1 MNIKERSSFPD
12 LNLVTGFKTNA
23 EKYEPFAWYKKMR
36 QEDPVHYNEAEDVW
50 SVFKYEDVKRVA
62 EDKEYFSNKVLAPPI
77 IQDTIIFQ
85 DQPKHTIGRALLAKA
100 FTPKA
105 MSSWASRVDMI
116 VQELMESIEG
126 RIEIDMVQDFAS
138 PLPMIV
144 ISELLGVPTSDRE
157 QFRDWANTLTLAPQ
171 ENTPEEYMRIYQ
183 LQAQASTQLVAYFQD
198 IIELKRRNPADDIIS
213 DLTQAEEDGEKLS
226 PDSLIAS
233 CVMLLI
239 AGNETT
245 TSLITNSIYT
255 FNDYKLI
262 KELAQHPQMIPSA
275 VEEMLRY
282 RSPLQRAIR
291 KVLKRTEIGGKVL
304 EPGDYVVNWIGSA
317 NRDENIF
324 EEGDKF
330 ILGRKNNP
338 HLALGKG
345 IHFCMGSHLARM
357 EAKAA
362 LTAMLTTYPGLQ
374 VHPEYE
380 VDVNP
385 SNVYGLK
392 NLSIQLQD

>member
-1 MNIKERSSFPD
+1 MSIKERSSFPD
-12 LNLVTGFKTNA
+12 LNQVTGFKTSV

-36 QEDPVHYNEAEDVW
+36 QEDPVHYNQAEDVW

-62 EDKEYFSNKVLAPPI
+62 EDKEYFSNEVLAPPI
-77 IQDTIIFQ
+77 IQNTIIFQ
-85 DQPKHTIGRALLAKA
+85 DQPRHTISRALLARA

-105 MSSWASRVDMI
+105 MSSWASRIEMI
-116 VQELMESIEG
+116 VQELMEAIEG
-126 RIEIDMVQDFAS
+126 RSEIDMVEDFAF

-144 ISELLGVPTSDRE
+144 ISELLGVPSSDRE
-157 QFRDWANTLTLAPQ
+157 QFREWASTLTLAPQ

-183 LQAQASTQLVAYFQD
+183 LQAQASTHLVAYFQE
-198 IIELKRRNPADDIIS
+198 IIELKRLNPADDIIS

-226 PDSLIAS
+226 AESLIAS

-255 FNDYKLI
+255 FNDYGLVRKLALDL
-262 KELAQHPQMIPSA
+262 KTIPSA

-317 NRDENIF
+317 NRDDEFF
-324 EEGDKF
+324 EQGDEF
-330 ILGRKNNP
+330 ILGRKNNA
-338 HLALGKG
+338 HLGLGKG
-345 IHFCMGSHLARM
+345 IHFCMGSHLARL
-357 EAKAA
+357 ETKAA
-362 LTAMLTTYPGLQ
+362 LTAMLTTYPELR
-374 VHPEYE
+374 VHPGYE
-380 VDVNP
+380 IDVNP
-385 SNVYGLK
+385 SNVYGLR
-392 NLSIQLQD
+392 NLSVLLQG